1 MLNLGDKIIGM
12 FGAMIPEWYGEV
24 VGLEMMPQ
32 GVAVDIKWQNGSITE
47 IMEYDLREDYYN
59 PVGSPIGY
67 YLAETR
73 A

>member
-1 MLNLGDKIIGM
+1 MYLGDKIIGM
-12 FGAMIPEWYGEV
+12 FGAMIPEWYGEI

-32 GVAVDIKWQNGSITE
+32 GIAVDIKWQNGSITE

-67 YLAETR
+67 YLAENR
-73 A
+73 V

>member
-12 FGAMIPEWYGEV
+12 FGAMIPEWYGEIIK
-24 VGLEMMPQ
+24 LEVTNQ
-32 GVAVDIKWQNGSITE
+32 GVMVDVKWDNGSVSEITE
-47 IMEYDLREDYYN
+47 CSVRDDYYN